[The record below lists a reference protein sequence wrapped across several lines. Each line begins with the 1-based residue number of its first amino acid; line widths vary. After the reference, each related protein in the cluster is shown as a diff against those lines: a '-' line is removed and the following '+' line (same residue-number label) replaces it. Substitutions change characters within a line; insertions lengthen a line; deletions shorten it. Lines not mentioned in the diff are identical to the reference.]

1 MYEKYIK
8 RILDFILAL
17 SALIVISPVLLIIAI
32 LVKCNLGSPVIF
44 RQERVGK
51 DERIFT
57 MYKFRTMSDKT
68 DASGELLPD
77 EQRHTN
83 FGDILR
89 STSLD
94 ELPELFNILKGDL
107 AIVGPRPLLVS
118 YLPYYTEEE
127 RLRHTVRGGLT
138 QPEVMY
144 GLVTPTWEEQF
155 RFEIEYV
162 KNVSFLTDMRIIL
175 ATIAIVLKRVETDY
189 GGTVRRPLNEEREKE
204 RSGLKC

>member
-8 RILDFILAL
+8 RILDFVLAL
-17 SALIVISPVLLIIAI
+17 SALVVLSPVLLIIAI

-51 DERIFT
+51 NERVFT
-57 MYKFRTMSDKT
+57 MYKFRTMSDKK
-68 DASGELLPD
+68 DANGKLLPD
-77 EQRHTN
+77 EQRHTK

-127 RLRHTVRGGLT
+127 HIRHTVRGGLT
-138 QPEVMY
+138 QPEVIH

-155 RFEIEYV
+155 RYEIEYV

-175 ATIAIVLKRVETDY
+175 ATIAIIFKRVETDY
-189 GGTVRRPLNEEREKE
+189 GGTVRRPLNEEREK
-204 RSGLKC
+204 RGMV